1 MRKLPPLSALKTF
14 EAAARHRHFG
24 RAADELCVTHSAISH
39 QVRSLE
45 EVLKVTLF
53 EKQGRQVHLTDA
65 GLRLLHSVQQALD
78 MMAEACSDAAHPGMR
93 GSLKISAPAEL
104 AHRFF
109 PRVIGEFSQ
118 RYPGLTIH
126 LLVHDSDSNEINP
139 GADIT
144 ILYSMGDTDWARYW
158 AVPFRAIEFFPVCHP
173 SLVEGEGSLQT
184 PADLVRFCLLHDDQ
198 DGKTWATWLGTH
210 AASLPAP
217 ARNLHFAHSG
227 IAIEAALQKVG
238 VCLADTLTAGDELK
252 SGRLI
257 RPFAVSVPSPGN
269 YYLVAERR
277 KRTEARLVAF
287 MQFAGLAQYLCEIN
301 SPIEEN

>member
-1 MRKLPPLSALKTF
+1 
-14 EAAARHRHFG
+14 
-24 RAADELCVTHSAISH
+24 
-39 QVRSLE
+39 
-45 EVLKVTLF
+45 
-53 EKQGRQVHLTDA
+53 
-65 GLRLLHSVQQALD
+65 

-139 GADIT
+139 AADIT

-173 SLVEGEGSLQT
+173 SLLEGEDTVGKARQISCASACCTMTRTARPGQRGSARM
-184 PADLVRFCLLHDDQ
+184 PPPPCLLRPAIC
-198 DGKTWATWLGTH
+198 TSPIP
-210 AASLPAP
+210 ASPSRRRCKRSAS
-217 ARNLHFAHSG
+217 AWQIR
-227 IAIEAALQKVG
+227 
-238 VCLADTLTAGDELK
+238 LTAGDELK
-252 SGRLI
+252 KRPPI
-257 RPFAVSVPSPGN
+257 RRIAAPVPSPGN

-277 KRTEARLVAF
+277 KRTQARLAAF

-301 SPIEEN
+301 YRF